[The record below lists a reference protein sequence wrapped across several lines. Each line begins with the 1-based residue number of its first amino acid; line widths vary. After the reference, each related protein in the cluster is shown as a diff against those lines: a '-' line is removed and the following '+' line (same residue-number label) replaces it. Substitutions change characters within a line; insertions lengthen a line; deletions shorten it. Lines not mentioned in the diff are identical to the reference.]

1 MAQYGIGLSA
11 LNAFSEAIDV
21 TSNNIANG
29 QTVGYKQAEYV
40 FADQF
45 FKAQNPQS
53 RDRAGMG
60 TSRMIIRRAN
70 TYGTISGTQNPLDLA
85 IAGPGMFM
93 LAKQVDGTVPTENPQ
108 KFQYTRNG
116 QFAVDSQNRIVNE
129 NGLFLVGYAAD
140 ASGNVLDS
148 SKSVLKLDTT
158 AMAQQATKKST
169 INLNLDSRANPTSGG
184 AFDPSSPASYSQSI
198 SQTVYDDKG
207 ASHTLSMFYKK
218 VNSLDLVL
226 TQQAG
231 ANTFTFEPKQAIGT
245 SLNGEQASTI
255 ATTSTP
261 AQVTGPIQT
270 IYNSTLTYVSGGIE
284 NISGVKS
291 VDVTAVGSGY
301 TPGIY
306 KNVPITASNGS
317 ATSAGSGALATV
329 VIAADGTLGSIKI
342 TDAGSGYVSG
352 NNLSISANNIGGTG
366 SGITLTSISALNIV
380 GGTDGAT
387 VGTITQGVSP
397 ALTITN
403 SGTGYLGKTP
413 GLGMGLSTSALTVS
427 DVGSGYTGAGTY
439 TNVPLTGGS
448 GTGALA
454 TVVVSS
460 GAVSSVTITNSG
472 RGYLDGETLTL
483 PNTNIGAAGNG
494 VTLGAISIGGSGYTA
509 GTYINVPLTGGSGT
523 GAKATVVVGSNGK
536 VSSITTTDVG
546 NGAYV
551 SGDVLTLANAN
562 IGNSGSG
569 VVIGAL
575 SSGTPALAVAAG
587 GTTTYTN
594 VELGKTSGS
603 GTGVI
608 ATTTTNGVTATTET
622 GTFTFVGTSG
632 NNTQFK
638 LNGLTLTTTAA
649 NTLTAAQVAALWAN
663 RGASA
668 SVNVSGTGYNIT
680 GTTSANFTTAAVTN
694 TNQVVYT
701 AVSAG
706 TKTNFDSD
714 LAYTSP
720 GDASVT
726 VQLLVNGDGD
736 SVNEEQTAIFPATSG
751 LAKAI
756 TFNGL
761 TLITTSEN
769 TLTTAQVAA
778 LWANRGASASVN
790 VSGTG
795 YALIGTTGANIVSDP
810 VTNTNEVVLKW
821 EDSGFVNQPLL
832 ASTTPSMTT
841 SGMTANGPTIVGI
854 APQNEVQS
862 VTFAAT
868 AGIATSITLNGLTLT
883 TDSTNTLNNQQVA
896 ALFAGRADGTPVD
909 ETGTGYS
916 LSGTTGNWSTAG
928 ATASGGVLS
937 FTYNTTGNQELIA
950 RAAKATV
957 VVSGGTVSSVK
968 ITDIGTGYGV
978 GDVLT
983 LAPTD
988 IGGSGSGVSIAA
1000 LTGSLNA
1007 GITEA
1012 APVTF
1017 RALTAGESITIGGLT
1032 LTASGA
1038 ITASAVAN
1046 GFANLSN
1053 GSTGNITSNGLWSG
1067 TLSGWRTSGVSGS
1080 GVTFISAVANN
1091 NAEDIKVV
1099 TNKVGAGALG
1109 STYNLKLTD
1118 GTNLSL
1124 KQTTTKGETAQYK
1137 VEVDRFAMF
1146 ATLDGVPVGQTSTG
1160 LGTSTIRLGATT
1172 TQEQTSLGTVAFVGG
1187 KNIDSLSRDQFGRP
1201 QFNTKVT
1208 IDASGGPGST
1218 WGKTANGG
1226 VVQFTLDSTDLT
1238 GYSSAA
1244 QTYANEQ
1251 DGTPTAQL
1259 SSYSFDTY
1267 GKLVAQYDNGKSVVK
1282 GQLILAA
1289 FNNFEGLIPV
1299 GGNGFQASAASGDPL
1314 IDKPNG
1320 SQMGAIRAQSVE
1332 ESNVDLTQ
1340 SLVKLMVLQRAY
1352 SAASQATKVQV
1363 ATLVDDTLR
1372 IGQ

>member
-116 QFAVDSQNRIVNE
+116 QFAVDAENRIVNE

-140 ASGNVLDS
+140 AGGKVLDS
-148 SKSVLKLDTT
+148 SKSVLKLDPTP
-158 AMAQQATKKST
+158 MAQQATKTSKL
-169 INLNLDSRANPTSGG
+169 NLNLDSRANPTSGG
-184 AFDPSSPASYSQSI
+184 AFDAKSPASYSQSI

-261 AQVTGPIQT
+261 ASVTGPIQT
-270 IYNSTLTYVSGGIE
+270 IYNSTLTYVSGGLE
-284 NISGVKS
+284 NITGVKS
-291 VDVTAVGSGY
+291 VNVTAVGSGY

-306 KNVPITASNGS
+306 KSVPITASNGS
-317 ATSAGSGALATV
+317 AGSAGSGALATV
-329 VIAADGTLGSIKI
+329 VVAADGTLGSIKI
-342 TDAGSGYVSG
+342 TNAGSGYISG
-352 NNLSISANNIGGTG
+352 NDLSISANNIGGTG
-366 SGITLTSISALNIV
+366 SGISLTRINALNIV

-387 VGTITQGVSP
+387 VGSITQGVSP

-413 GLGMGLSTSALTVS
+413 GLGMGLSLSTLTVS
-427 DVGSGYTGAGTY
+427 NAGTGYTAGTY
-439 TNVPLTGGS
+439 TNVPLVGGS

-454 TVVVSS
+454 TVVV
-460 GAVSSVTITNSG
+460 GGGGGVGTVTITNSG

-483 PNTNIGAAGNG
+483 PNTNIGGAGSG

-551 SGDVLTLANAN
+551 PGDTLTLANTN
-562 IGNSGSG
+562 IGGAGTG

-575 SSGTPALAVAAG
+575 SAGIPALAVASG
-587 GTTTYTN
+587 GTTTYTS
-594 VELGKTSGS
+594 VELGRSS
-603 GTGVI
+603 GTG
-608 ATTTTNGVTATTET
+608 
-622 GTFTFVGTSG
+622 SG
-632 NNTQFK
+632 
-638 LNGLTLTTTAA
+638 
-649 NTLTAAQVAALWAN
+649 
-663 RGASA
+663 
-668 SVNVSGTGYNIT
+668 
-680 GTTSANFTTAAVTN
+680 
-694 TNQVVYT
+694 
-701 AVSAG
+701 
-706 TKTNFDSD
+706 
-714 LAYTSP
+714 
-720 GDASVT
+720 
-726 VQLLVNGDGD
+726 
-736 SVNEEQTAIFPATSG
+736 
-751 LAKAI
+751 
-756 TFNGL
+756 
-761 TLITTSEN
+761 
-769 TLTTAQVAA
+769 
-778 LWANRGASASVN
+778 
-790 VSGTG
+790 
-795 YALIGTTGANIVSDP
+795 
-810 VTNTNEVVLKW
+810 
-821 EDSGFVNQPLL
+821 
-832 ASTTPSMTT
+832 
-841 SGMTANGPTIVGI
+841 
-854 APQNEVQS
+854 
-862 VTFAAT
+862 
-868 AGIATSITLNGLTLT
+868 
-883 TDSTNTLNNQQVA
+883 
-896 ALFAGRADGTPVD
+896 
-909 ETGTGYS
+909 
-916 LSGTTGNWSTAG
+916 
-928 ATASGGVLS
+928 
-937 FTYNTTGNQELIA
+937 
-950 RAAKATV
+950 AKATV
-957 VVSGGTVSSVK
+957 VVSGGTVSSVN
-968 ITDIGTGYGV
+968 ITDVGTGYAA
-978 GDVLT
+978 GDQLT
-983 LAPTD
+983 LANTA
-988 IGGSGSGVSIAA
+988 IGGSGSNVTLAA
-1000 LTGSLNA
+1000 LTGSLSA
-1007 GITEA
+1007 GVTEA

-1038 ITASAVAN
+1038 ITAAAVAN

-1099 TNKVGAGALG
+1099 TNKVGTGALG
-1109 STYNLKLTD
+1109 STYNLKLAD
-1118 GTNLSL
+1118 GTNLSI
-1124 KQTTTKGETAQYK
+1124 KQITSQGDTAQYK

-1226 VVQFTLDSTDLT
+1226 VVQFVMDSTDLT

-1251 DGTPTAQL
+1251 DGTPTSQL
-1259 SSYSFDTY
+1259 TSYSFDTY

-1320 SQMGAIRAQSVE
+1320 SQMGAIRSQSVE

>member
-342 TDAGSGYVSG
+342 TDAGSGYASG

-403 SGTGYLGKTP
+403 AGTGYLGKKP
-413 GLGMGLSTSALTVS
+413 SLGLGIPTGTISVS
-427 DVGSGYTGAGTY
+427 NGGTGYKNATY

-448 GTGALA
+448 GSGALA
-454 TVVVSS
+454 TVVVS
-460 GAVSSVTITNSG
+460 GNTVSSVTITNSG
-472 RGYLDGETLTL
+472 RGYVDGESLTL
-483 PNTNIGAAGNG
+483 PNTNIGGSGSGA
-494 VTLGAISIGGSGYTA
+494 TLAAISIGGSGYIP
-509 GTYINVPLTGGSGT
+509 GTYINVPLSSGSGV
-523 GAKATVVVGSNGK
+523 GAKATVVVGTNGK
-536 VSSITTTDVG
+536 VTSVTTTDVG

-551 SGDVLTLANAN
+551 PGDVLTLANAN

-663 RGASA
+663 RDASV
-668 SVNVSGTGYNIT
+668 SVNVSGTGYSIT

-694 TNQVVYT
+694 SNQVVYT

-714 LAYTSP
+714 LANLTP
-720 GDASVT
+720 NTGSVT
-726 VQLLVNGDGD
+726 VAEVNGDD
-736 SVNEEQTAIFPATSG
+736 SSSEQQTATFSATAG
-751 LAKAI
+751 LAQRM

-761 TLITTSEN
+761 TLITSSEN
-769 TLTTAQVAA
+769 TLSAAAVAE
-778 LWANRGASASVN
+778 LWANHSASASVN
-790 VSGTG
+790 ESGIG
-795 YALIGTTGANIVSDP
+795 YVLSGTTGANRTSALGDSD
-810 VTNTNEVVLKW
+810 NEVVLSW
-821 EDSGFVNQPLL
+821 SGFGNQPLL

-841 SGMTANGPTIVGI
+841 SGMTANGPTIEGI

-928 ATASGGVLS
+928 VTASGGVLS

-988 IGGSGSGVSIAA
+988 IGGSGSDVSIAA

-1226 VVQFTLDSTDLT
+1226 VVQFALDSTDLT

-1299 GGNGFQASAASGDPL
+1299 GGNGFHASAASGDPL

-1320 SQMGAIRAQSVE
+1320 SQMGAIRSQSVE

>member
-1 MAQYGIGLSA
+1 
-11 LNAFSEAIDV
+11 
-21 TSNNIANG
+21 
-29 QTVGYKQAEYV
+29 
-40 FADQF
+40 
-45 FKAQNPQS
+45 
-53 RDRAGMG
+53 
-60 TSRMIIRRAN
+60 
-70 TYGTISGTQNPLDLA
+70 
-85 IAGPGMFM
+85 
-93 LAKQVDGTVPTENPQ
+93 
-108 KFQYTRNG
+108 
-116 QFAVDSQNRIVNE
+116 
-129 NGLFLVGYAAD
+129 
-140 ASGNVLDS
+140 
-148 SKSVLKLDTT
+148 
-158 AMAQQATKKST
+158 
-169 INLNLDSRANPTSGG
+169 
-184 AFDPSSPASYSQSI
+184 
-198 SQTVYDDKG
+198 
-207 ASHTLSMFYKK
+207 
-218 VNSLDLVL
+218 
-226 TQQAG
+226 
-231 ANTFTFEPKQAIGT
+231 
-245 SLNGEQASTI
+245 
-255 ATTSTP
+255 
-261 AQVTGPIQT
+261 
-270 IYNSTLTYVSGGIE
+270 
-284 NISGVKS
+284 
-291 VDVTAVGSGY
+291 
-301 TPGIY
+301 
-306 KNVPITASNGS
+306 
-317 ATSAGSGALATV
+317 
-329 VIAADGTLGSIKI
+329 
-342 TDAGSGYVSG
+342 
-352 NNLSISANNIGGTG
+352 
-366 SGITLTSISALNIV
+366 
-380 GGTDGAT
+380 
-387 VGTITQGVSP
+387 
-397 ALTITN
+397 
-403 SGTGYLGKTP
+403 
-413 GLGMGLSTSALTVS
+413 
-427 DVGSGYTGAGTY
+427 
-439 TNVPLTGGS
+439 
-448 GTGALA
+448 
-454 TVVVSS
+454 
-460 GAVSSVTITNSG
+460 
-472 RGYLDGETLTL
+472 
-483 PNTNIGAAGNG
+483 
-494 VTLGAISIGGSGYTA
+494 
-509 GTYINVPLTGGSGT
+509 
-523 GAKATVVVGSNGK
+523 
-536 VSSITTTDVG
+536 
-546 NGAYV
+546 
-551 SGDVLTLANAN
+551 
-562 IGNSGSG
+562 
-569 VVIGAL
+569 VIGAL

-663 RGASA
+663 RDASV
-668 SVNVSGTGYNIT
+668 SVNVSGTGYSIT

-694 TNQVVYT
+694 SNQVVYT

-714 LAYTSP
+714 LANLTP
-720 GDASVT
+720 NTGSVT
-726 VQLLVNGDGD
+726 VAEVNGDD
-736 SVNEEQTAIFPATSG
+736 SSSEQQTATFSATAG
-751 LAKAI
+751 LAQRM

-761 TLITTSEN
+761 TLITSSEN
-769 TLTTAQVAA
+769 TLSAAAVAE
-778 LWANRGASASVN
+778 LWANHSASASVN
-790 VSGTG
+790 ESGIG
-795 YALIGTTGANIVSDP
+795 YVLSGTTGANRTSALGDSD
-810 VTNTNEVVLKW
+810 NEVVLSW
-821 EDSGFVNQPLL
+821 SGFGNQPLL

-841 SGMTANGPTIVGI
+841 SGMTANGPTIEGI

-928 ATASGGVLS
+928 VTASGGVLS

-988 IGGSGSGVSIAA
+988 IGGSGSDVSIAA

-1226 VVQFTLDSTDLT
+1226 VVQFALDSTDLT

-1299 GGNGFQASAASGDPL
+1299 GGNGFHASAASGDPL

-1320 SQMGAIRAQSVE
+1320 SQMGAIRSQSVE

>member
-116 QFAVDSQNRIVNE
+116 QFAVDAENRIVNE

-158 AMAQQATKKST
+158 AMAQQATKTST

-184 AFDPSSPASYSQSI
+184 AFDPKSPASYSQSI

-270 IYNSTLTYVSGGIE
+270 IYNSTLTYVSGGVE
-284 NISGVKS
+284 NITGVKS
-291 VDVTAVGSGY
+291 VNVTAVGSGY

-317 ATSAGSGALATV
+317 AGSAGSGALATV
-329 VIAADGTLGSIKI
+329 VVAADGTLGSIKI
-342 TDAGSGYVSG
+342 TDAGSGYISG
-352 NNLSISANNIGGTG
+352 NDLSISANNIGGTG
-366 SGITLTSISALNIV
+366 SGISLTRITALNIV

-387 VGTITQGVSP
+387 VGSITQGVSP

-413 GLGMGLSTSALTVS
+413 TLTVTTA
-427 DVGSGYTGAGTY
+427 GTGYT
-439 TNVPLTGGS
+439 N
-448 GTGALA
+448 
-454 TVVVSS
+454 
-460 GAVSSVTITNSG
+460 
-472 RGYLDGETLTL
+472 
-483 PNTNIGAAGNG
+483 
-494 VTLGAISIGGSGYTA
+494 
-509 GTYINVPLTGGSGT
+509 GTYINVPLGGGSGT
-523 GAKATVVVGSNGK
+523 GAKGTVVVSGGAI
-536 VSSITTTDVG
+536 SSITTTDVG
-546 NGAYV
+546 NGAYIP
-551 SGDVLTLANAN
+551 GDVLTLANTN
-562 IGNSGSG
+562 IGGAGSG
-569 VVIGAL
+569 VVIGGL
-575 SSGTPALAVAAG
+575 SAGTPALAVASG

-594 VELGKTSGS
+594 VALTG
-603 GTGVI
+603 GTG
-608 ATTTTNGVTATTET
+608 
-622 GTFTFVGTSG
+622 S
-632 NNTQFK
+632 
-638 LNGLTLTTTAA
+638 
-649 NTLTAAQVAALWAN
+649 
-663 RGASA
+663 S
-668 SVNVSGTGYNIT
+668 
-680 GTTSANFTTAAVTN
+680 
-694 TNQVVYT
+694 
-701 AVSAG
+701 
-706 TKTNFDSD
+706 
-714 LAYTSP
+714 
-720 GDASVT
+720 
-726 VQLLVNGDGD
+726 
-736 SVNEEQTAIFPATSG
+736 
-751 LAKAI
+751 
-756 TFNGL
+756 
-761 TLITTSEN
+761 
-769 TLTTAQVAA
+769 
-778 LWANRGASASVN
+778 
-790 VSGTG
+790 
-795 YALIGTTGANIVSDP
+795 
-810 VTNTNEVVLKW
+810 
-821 EDSGFVNQPLL
+821 
-832 ASTTPSMTT
+832 
-841 SGMTANGPTIVGI
+841 
-854 APQNEVQS
+854 
-862 VTFAAT
+862 
-868 AGIATSITLNGLTLT
+868 
-883 TDSTNTLNNQQVA
+883 
-896 ALFAGRADGTPVD
+896 
-909 ETGTGYS
+909 
-916 LSGTTGNWSTAG
+916 
-928 ATASGGVLS
+928 
-937 FTYNTTGNQELIA
+937 
-950 RAAKATV
+950 AKATV
-957 VVSGGTVSSVK
+957 VVSGGTVSSVN
-968 ITDIGTGYGV
+968 ITDVGNGSYV
-978 GDVLT
+978 AGDVLT
-983 LAPTD
+983 LANTN
-988 IGGSGSGVSIAA
+988 IGGSGTSVALAA
-1000 LTGSLNA
+1000 LTGSLSA
-1007 GITEA
+1007 GVTEA

-1099 TNKVGAGALG
+1099 TNKVGTGALG

-1226 VVQFTLDSTDLT
+1226 VVQFSLDSTNLT

-1267 GKLVAQYDNGKSVVK
+1267 GKLVAQYDNGKSIVK

-1299 GGNGFQASAASGDPL
+1299 GGNGFHASAASGDPL

-1320 SQMGAIRAQSVE
+1320 SQMGAIRSQSVE

>member
-116 QFAVDSQNRIVNE
+116 QFAVDAENRIVNE
-129 NGLFLVGYAAD
+129 NGMFLVGYAAD
-140 ASGNVLDS
+140 SSGNVLDS

-158 AMAQQATKKST
+158 AMAQQATKTST
-169 INLNLDSRANPTSGG
+169 INLNIDSRANPTSGG
-184 AFDPSSPASYSQSI
+184 AFDAKSPASYSQSI

-255 ATTSTP
+255 ATTSSP

-403 SGTGYLGKTP
+403 AGTGYLGKKP
-413 GLGMGLSTSALTVS
+413 SLGLGIPTGTISVS
-427 DVGSGYTGAGTY
+427 NGGTGYKNATY

-448 GTGALA
+448 GSGALA
-454 TVVVSS
+454 TVVVS
-460 GAVSSVTITNSG
+460 GNTVSSVTITNSG
-472 RGYLDGETLTL
+472 RGYVDGESLTL
-483 PNTNIGAAGNG
+483 PNTNIGGSGSGA
-494 VTLGAISIGGSGYTA
+494 TLAAISIGGSGYIP
-509 GTYINVPLTGGSGT
+509 GTYINVPLSSGSGV
-523 GAKATVVVGSNGK
+523 GAKATVVVGTNGK
-536 VSSITTTDVG
+536 VTSVTTTDVG

-551 SGDVLTLANAN
+551 PGDVLTLANAN

-668 SVNVSGTGYNIT
+668 SVNVSGTGYSIT

-714 LAYTSP
+714 LAYTNPSA
-720 GDASVT
+720 ASVT
-726 VQLLVNGDGD
+726 VEPIENGDGA
-736 SVNEEQTAIFPATSG
+736 SNHEEQTATFPATTGS
-751 LAKAI
+751 AKAI

-769 TLTTAQVAA
+769 TLTAAQVAA
-778 LWANRGASASVN
+778 LWANRAASVSVN
-790 VSGTG
+790 ESGTG

-821 EDSGFVNQPLL
+821 EDSGFADQPLL

-841 SGMTANGPTIVGI
+841 SGMTANGPTIEGI
-854 APQNEVQS
+854 APENEVQS

-896 ALFAGRADGTPVD
+896 ALFAGHADGTPVD

-928 ATASGGVLS
+928 VTASGGVLS

-988 IGGSGSGVSIAA
+988 IGSSGSDVSIAA

-1038 ITASAVAN
+1038 INASEVAN

-1053 GSTGNITSNGLWSG
+1053 GSTGNITTNGLWSG

-1099 TNKVGAGALG
+1099 TNKVGTGALG

-1218 WGKTANGG
+1218 WGRTANGG
-1226 VVQFTLDSTDLT
+1226 VVQFVLDSTDLT

-1251 DGTPTAQL
+1251 DGTPTSQL
-1259 SSYSFDTY
+1259 TSYSFDTY

-1282 GQLILAA
+1282 GQLILAS

-1299 GGNGFQASAASGDPL
+1299 GGNGFHASAASGDPL

-1320 SQMGAIRAQSVE
+1320 SQMGAIRSQSVE

>member
-116 QFAVDSQNRIVNE
+116 QFAVDAENRIVNE
-129 NGLFLVGYAAD
+129 NGMFLVGYAAD
-140 ASGNVLDS
+140 SSGNVLDS

-158 AMAQQATKKST
+158 AMAQQATKTST
-169 INLNLDSRANPTSGG
+169 INLNIDSRANPTSGG
-184 AFDPSSPASYSQSI
+184 AFDAKSPASYSQSI

-255 ATTSTP
+255 ATTSSP

-403 SGTGYLGKTP
+403 AGTGYLGKKP
-413 GLGMGLSTSALTVS
+413 SLGLGIPTGTISVS
-427 DVGSGYTGAGTY
+427 NGGTGYENATY

-448 GTGALA
+448 GSGALA
-454 TVVVSS
+454 TVVVS
-460 GAVSSVTITNSG
+460 GNTVSSVTITNSG
-472 RGYLDGETLTL
+472 RGYVDGESLTL
-483 PNTNIGAAGNG
+483 PNTNIGGSGSGA
-494 VTLGAISIGGSGYTA
+494 TLAAISIGGSGYIP
-509 GTYINVPLTGGSGT
+509 GTYINVPLSSGSGV
-523 GAKATVVVGSNGK
+523 GAKATVVVGTNGK
-536 VSSITTTDVG
+536 VTSVTTTDVG

-551 SGDVLTLANAN
+551 PGDVLTLANAN

-668 SVNVSGTGYNIT
+668 SVNVSGTGYSIT

-714 LAYTSP
+714 LAYTNPSA
-720 GDASVT
+720 ASVT
-726 VQLLVNGDGD
+726 VEPIENGDGA
-736 SVNEEQTAIFPATSG
+736 SNHEEQTATFPATTGS
-751 LAKAI
+751 AKAI

-769 TLTTAQVAA
+769 TLTAAQVAA
-778 LWANRGASASVN
+778 LWANRAASVSVN
-790 VSGTG
+790 ESGTG

-821 EDSGFVNQPLL
+821 EDSGFADQPLL

-841 SGMTANGPTIVGI
+841 SGMTANGPTIEGI

-928 ATASGGVLS
+928 VTASGGVLS

-988 IGGSGSGVSIAA
+988 IGGSGSDVSIAA

-1038 ITASAVAN
+1038 INASEVAN

-1053 GSTGNITSNGLWSG
+1053 GSTGNITTNGLWSG

-1099 TNKVGAGALG
+1099 TNKVGTGALG

-1218 WGKTANGG
+1218 WGRTANGG
-1226 VVQFTLDSTDLT
+1226 VVQFVLDSTDLT

-1251 DGTPTAQL
+1251 DGTPTSQL
-1259 SSYSFDTY
+1259 TSYSFDTY

-1282 GQLILAA
+1282 GQLILAS

-1299 GGNGFQASAASGDPL
+1299 GGNGFHASAASGDPL

-1320 SQMGAIRAQSVE
+1320 SQMGAIRSQSVE

>member
-1 MAQYGIGLSA
+1 
-11 LNAFSEAIDV
+11 
-21 TSNNIANG
+21 
-29 QTVGYKQAEYV
+29 
-40 FADQF
+40 
-45 FKAQNPQS
+45 
-53 RDRAGMG
+53 
-60 TSRMIIRRAN
+60 
-70 TYGTISGTQNPLDLA
+70 
-85 IAGPGMFM
+85 MFM

-116 QFAVDSQNRIVNE
+116 QFAVDAENRIVNE

-158 AMAQQATKKST
+158 AMAQQATKTST

-255 ATTSTP
+255 ATTSSP

-284 NISGVKS
+284 NITGVKS

-317 ATSAGSGALATV
+317 AGSAGSGALATV
-329 VIAADGTLGSIKI
+329 VVAADGTLGSIKI
-342 TDAGSGYVSG
+342 TDAGSGYISG
-352 NNLSISANNIGGTG
+352 NDLSISANNIGGTG
-366 SGITLTSISALNIV
+366 SGISLTRITALNIV

-397 ALTITN
+397 SLTITN

-413 GLGMGLSTSALTVS
+413 ALGVGLAASLS
-427 DVGSGYTGAGTY
+427 VGA
-439 TNVPLTGGS
+439 
-448 GTGALA
+448 
-454 TVVVSS
+454 
-460 GAVSSVTITNSG
+460 
-472 RGYLDGETLTL
+472 
-483 PNTNIGAAGNG
+483 
-494 VTLGAISIGGSGYTA
+494 GGSGYTA
-509 GTYINVPLTGGSGT
+509 GTYTNVPLNTGGSGSGALATVVVTGTAVTSVTITNSGSGYANGDTLTLNTTGITGLSGGTDATVGNVNGGGSGHIAGTYINIPLTGGSGT
-523 GAKATVVVGSNGK
+523 GAKATVVVGSDGK
-536 VSSITTTDVG
+536 ISSITTTDVG

-551 SGDVLTLANAN
+551 PGDVLTLANTN
-562 IGNSGSG
+562 IGGAGTG
-569 VVIGAL
+569 VLISTL
-575 SSGTPALAVAAG
+575 STGTPALAVASG

-594 VELGKTSGS
+594 VALGRSSGS
-603 GTGVI
+603 G
-608 ATTTTNGVTATTET
+608 
-622 GTFTFVGTSG
+622 SG
-632 NNTQFK
+632 
-638 LNGLTLTTTAA
+638 
-649 NTLTAAQVAALWAN
+649 
-663 RGASA
+663 
-668 SVNVSGTGYNIT
+668 
-680 GTTSANFTTAAVTN
+680 
-694 TNQVVYT
+694 
-701 AVSAG
+701 
-706 TKTNFDSD
+706 
-714 LAYTSP
+714 
-720 GDASVT
+720 
-726 VQLLVNGDGD
+726 
-736 SVNEEQTAIFPATSG
+736 
-751 LAKAI
+751 
-756 TFNGL
+756 
-761 TLITTSEN
+761 
-769 TLTTAQVAA
+769 
-778 LWANRGASASVN
+778 
-790 VSGTG
+790 
-795 YALIGTTGANIVSDP
+795 
-810 VTNTNEVVLKW
+810 
-821 EDSGFVNQPLL
+821 
-832 ASTTPSMTT
+832 
-841 SGMTANGPTIVGI
+841 
-854 APQNEVQS
+854 
-862 VTFAAT
+862 
-868 AGIATSITLNGLTLT
+868 
-883 TDSTNTLNNQQVA
+883 
-896 ALFAGRADGTPVD
+896 
-909 ETGTGYS
+909 
-916 LSGTTGNWSTAG
+916 
-928 ATASGGVLS
+928 
-937 FTYNTTGNQELIA
+937 
-950 RAAKATV
+950 AKATV
-957 VVSGGTVSSVK
+957 VVSGGTVSSVN
-968 ITDIGTGYGV
+968 ITDVGTGYGS
-978 GDVLT
+978 GDQLT
-983 LAPTD
+983 LANTA
-988 IGGSGSGVSIAA
+988 IGGSGASVTLAA
-1000 LTGSLNA
+1000 LTGSLSA
-1007 GITEA
+1007 GVTEA

-1146 ATLDGVPVGQTSTG
+1146 ATLDGIPVGQTSTG

-1251 DGTPTAQL
+1251 DGTPTSQL

-1282 GQLILAA
+1282 GQLILAT

-1320 SQMGAIRAQSVE
+1320 SQMGAIRSQSVE